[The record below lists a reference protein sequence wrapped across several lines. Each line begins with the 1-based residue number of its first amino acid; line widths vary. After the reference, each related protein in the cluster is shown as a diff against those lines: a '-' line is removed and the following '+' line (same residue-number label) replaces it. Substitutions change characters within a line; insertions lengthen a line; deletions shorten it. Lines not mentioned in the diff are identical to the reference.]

1 MKATVV
7 GVKRSSGH
15 FTNQQTG
22 QVIDFDNIVFHVY
35 KPMINTGEFG
45 HEVFTVSIPFRLVS
59 EANYS
64 CFVGTTCSFE
74 VESLDKAKRAY
85 KASEVVIID

>member
-7 GVKRSSGH
+7 GVKRSQGQ

-22 QVIDFDNIVFHVY
+22 QVIEFDNIGFHVF
-35 KPMINTGEFG
+35 KPMINSGEYG
-45 HEVFTVSIPFRLVS
+45 DEVFTVSIPSRLVS
-59 EANYS
+59 EPNLS
-64 CFVGTTCSFE
+64 SFVGACCSFE
-74 VESLDKAKRAY
+74 VESLDRSKRVY